1 MTRSPPPACARPLLA
16 QLIPVCLF
24 SVSAWLI
31 PQACAAH
38 QNTPPR
44 TDVNLSDRYPDAE
57 LHEEQE
63 EVRQLGRL
71 LYRGHQAWHLAHIII
86 SHMSRPASSTRDAQ
100 HYDLPFDLVHWLQEH
115 TPADVFNINTSQP
128 FIGHEPNDEWW
139 RSLCNF
145 VMHLYIDQAVAMLEQ
160 LRGEE
165 AGGEDGQ
172 QMADFLGDLLNQ
184 MRSMED
190 RVDQNL
196 DITHSWRD
204 WKALRHWQDL
214 EALIRKRRSPIC
226 LQVDALLKILQGQE
240 EAISQHAKS
249 WSQAVVARM
258 MFGRQ
263 EAVLGVADLASYTD
277 DALNTHPSDPE
288 EAVIVDLMRLDVQGA
303 VQNFF
308 TVLHDWWSAA
318 HLADVLYR
326 GNYLPFSQQFAA
338 DMRSFA
344 VRNYIDILLASNGM
358 WEVAIAYCKGLVDCD
373 VASMGSSR
381 YQQRRDEMAHY
392 AHYIVSRQRIQ
403 SDRKCR
409 RLLQACPESLTSL
422 RGQDWMMFSD
432 EEIGRTCGNAANSIK
447 AAWGMEKMFSK
458 KKYSIGDFTCW
469 LN

>member
-1 MTRSPPPACARPLLA
+1 
-16 QLIPVCLF
+16 
-24 SVSAWLI
+24 
-31 PQACAAH
+31 
-38 QNTPPR
+38 
-44 TDVNLSDRYPDAE
+44 VNLSDRYPDAE

-277 DALNTHPSDPE
+277 DTLNTLSSDPD

-308 TVLHDWWSAA
+308 TV
-318 HLADVLYR
+318 R
-326 GNYLPFSQQFAA
+326 
-338 DMRSFA
+338 DM
-344 VRNYIDILLASNGM
+344 
-358 WEVAIAYCKGLVDCD
+358 
-373 VASMGSSR
+373 
-381 YQQRRDEMAHY
+381 
-392 AHYIVSRQRIQ
+392 
-403 SDRKCR
+403 
-409 RLLQACPESLTSL
+409 
-422 RGQDWMMFSD
+422 
-432 EEIGRTCGNAANSIK
+432 
-447 AAWGMEKMFSK
+447 
-458 KKYSIGDFTCW
+458 
-469 LN
+469 